1 MPFVCAKDGLLSK
14 VLISIDLIFEE
25 GGGPAVFSD
34 KLVREL
40 DTYLTT
46 TDNVVGAKI
55 RHQEI
60 IRTMK
65 GKRPKYVIKLPLQK
79 APVVESSIVQP
90 NPSEAENIE
99 PIPSQPSVVQPTP
112 SQPPIVQPM
121 PSEPPIV
128 QPNQPISSQPI
139 PSSMASQCAGARGIS
154 LSSPSQHNA
163 SPISMPSRCNQN
175 VLEVDR
181 HMSTETGEPS
191 TYVDDDPPVGA
202 VLQIIEPCNDG
213 FYLSKVASKAITK
226 TIKQQYVQSWL
237 SWGAM
242 SDEDKN
248 VFFQRFKEEFQTIF
262 SQARS
267 EVASCG
273 GGEEISPLDPVQ
285 EEKMRNKS
293 WLVAAGGKNPKGRVY
308 GVGKLHEDYLCR
320 QTFTQQTSTSTAADS
335 QKILRLEEE
344 IRQSR
349 EEFRQSRE
357 ENQRLQRKLE
367 SLVNVVLPL
376 LPPAT

>member
-1 MPFVCAKDGLLSK
+1 
-14 VLISIDLIFEE
+14 
-25 GGGPAVFSD
+25 
-34 KLVREL
+34 
-40 DTYLTT
+40 
-46 TDNVVGAKI
+46 
-55 RHQEI
+55 
-60 IRTMK
+60 MK

-79 APVVESSIVQP
+79 APVVESPIVQP

-128 QPNQPISSQPI
+128 QPNQPILSQPI

-175 VLEVDR
+175 VLEVNR
-181 HMSTETGEPS
+181 QMSTEIGEPS
-191 TYVDDDPPVGA
+191 TYVDDDPPVGV

-213 FYLSKVASKAITK
+213 FSSSTSF
-226 TIKQQYVQSWL
+226 TISTPYIL
-237 SWGAM
+237 
-242 SDEDKN
+242 
-248 VFFQRFKEEFQTIF
+248 RLLTLLLEFETIF
-262 SQARS
+262 SQARY
-267 EVASCG
+267 EVAFCG

-285 EEKMRNKS
+285 EEKKRNKS

-308 GVGKLHEDYLCR
+308 GVGKLHEDYPCG

-335 QKILRLEEE
+335 KKILRLEEE

-349 EEFRQSRE
+349 QKFRQSRE
-357 ENQRLQRKLE
+357 ENQRL
-367 SLVNVVLPL
+367 
-376 LPPAT
+376 